1 MSNQALI
8 SDLSKVKNEFL
19 KESLAI
25 MVRNHGP
32 EDIIQTL
39 ATVLDAYA
47 FEYARKTGDY
57 DGACAMRLASD
68 HLDGLEAFTANYDPT
83 VE

>member
-1 MSNQALI
+1 MSNPASI
-8 SDLSKVKNEFL
+8 NEKSRFKNEFL
-19 KESLAI
+19 RESLAI
-25 MVRNHGP
+25 LVRNHGP

-39 ATVLDAYA
+39 AAVLDAYA

-68 HLDGLEAFTANYDPT
+68 HLDGLEAFVTNYDGG
-83 VE
+83 EA

>member
-1 MSNQALI
+1 MSNAAAINDPLR
-8 SDLSKVKNEFL
+8 VKNEFL

-25 MVRNHGP
+25 LVRNHGP
-32 EDIIQTL
+32 EDIIATL

-68 HLDGLEAFTANYDPT
+68 HLDGLEAFVTNYDGG
-83 VE
+83 EA